1 MKQVLVRGGNV
12 LVEEVP
18 APKVQPGC
26 ALVRVRHSLISSG
39 TESGFVASGGTA
51 GLAIKKARDPL
62 NVEKV
67 KRKLAT
73 VGIKGTIDIV
83 RDKLLQFQAPG
94 YSTAGVIVDVAAD
107 VPGFRAGDRVAC
119 AGVGYASHAEYNVVP
134 HNLLTPIPDGVEFEE
149 AAFVTLG
156 AIAMQGVRQA
166 APTFGETIV
175 VLGLGLLGQLTA
187 QMVRAAGCHVIGCD
201 PIAEKRA
208 LAASLGA
215 DVTCGPGELPG
226 IVAEWTA
233 GYGADAVV
241 VCAASKESR
250 VTVQALDVCRQK
262 GRVAIVGAVG
272 LDLPREPLYM
282 KELDFRLSCS
292 YGPGR
297 YQPEY
302 EERGLDYPIGY
313 VRWTEGRN
321 MAAFLRMIADKRVRV
336 RELVTTVKPV
346 EDAKAAYDSI
356 LGGDPKAVAALIEY
370 PGDETALPA
379 TYGLAL
385 KSKTAKK
392 GDVRVGVIGAGG
404 FASAYHLPNLAGM
417 KGVSLRAVAARTGKT
432 AKQTG
437 GKFGAAYCTT
447 DYQEILADAD
457 IDAVV
462 IATRHNLHAE
472 IALAAAKS
480 GKHIFVEK
488 PLALTVEECEAIVQ
502 AVEAAGVL
510 LTVGFNRRFSPFA
523 QAMKQALDGAGGP
536 KNMLYRCNAG
546 ALPPNHWAQDPV
558 EGGGR
563 IVGECVHFYDL
574 CCWLAGEDAV
584 DVKASRIGSERSDV
598 AAEDNLST
606 LLTFPGGSLA
616 TIVYTC
622 TGHGG
627 LGKERIEGFAGGGA
641 VVIDDFR
648 GVQFHGLPGKNV
660 SGSKEHKGQAGILEN
675 FIQAI
680 RGEAA
685 LCVTAADGLRA
696 TRIARE
702 ALASARGGQK

>member
-1 MKQVLVRGGNV
+1 M
-12 LVEEVP
+12 LVEDVP

-51 GLAIKKARDPL
+51 GLALKKARDPL

-94 YSTAGVIVDVAAD
+94 YSTAGVIVDVADD
-107 VPGFRAGDRVAC
+107 VPGFRVGDRVAC
-119 AGVGYASHAEYNVVP
+119 AGVGYASHAEFNVVP
-134 HNLLTPIPDGVEFEE
+134 HNLLTPIPDGVDFEE

-175 VLGLGLLGQLTA
+175 VLGLGLLGQLAA

-201 PIAEKRA
+201 PIAEKRELA
-208 LAASLGA
+208 LSLGA
-215 DVTCGPGELPG
+215 DAACGPGELPDA
-226 IVAEWTA
+226 VAEWTA
-233 GYGADAVV
+233 GHGADAVV
-241 VCAASKESR
+241 VCAASKESK
-250 VTVQALDVCRQK
+250 VTVQALEMCRQK

-272 LDLPREPLYM
+272 MDLPREPLYM

-297 YQPEY
+297 YQPNY

-321 MAAFLRMIADKRVRV
+321 MAAFLRMIADQRVRV

-346 EDAKAAYDSI
+346 AEAKAAYDSI
-356 LGGDPKAVAALIEY
+356 LGGDPKAVAALIAY
-370 PGDETALPA
+370 PGDDCAPPARYAL
-379 TYGLAL
+379 TLT
-385 KSKTAKK
+385 SKAAKR

-404 FASAYHLPNLAGM
+404 FASAYHLPNLAAM
-417 KGVSLRAVAARTGKT
+417 RGVSLRTVAARTGKT

-437 GKFGAAYCTT
+437 DKFGAAYCTT
-447 DYQEILADAD
+447 DYQEILDDKD

-472 IALAAAKS
+472 MALAAARA

-488 PLALTVEECEAIVQ
+488 PLALEIDECEAIVK
-502 AVEAAGVL
+502 AVEDAGVL

-523 QAMKQALDGAGGP
+523 EAMKAALDRAGGP
-536 KNMLYRCNAG
+536 KNILYRCNAG
-546 ALPPNHWAQDPV
+546 ALPLNHWAQDPV

-574 CCWLAGEDAV
+574 CCWLAGEDATS
-584 DVKASRIGSERSDV
+584 VKASRLASGREDIID
-598 AAEDNLST
+598 ADNLAT
-606 LLTFPGGSLA
+606 VLTFPNGSLA
-616 TIVYTC
+616 TIVYAC

-627 LGKERIEGFAGGGA
+627 LGKERVEGFAGGGA

-660 SGSKEHKGQAGILEN
+660 SGSKEQKGQAAILTN
-675 FIQAI
+675 FIAAI

-685 LCVTAADGLRA
+685 LSVTATDGLRA
-696 TRIARE
+696 TRIARQ
-702 ALASARGGQK
+702 ALASAQGG